1 MVQREW
7 VEKDFYKEL
16 GVASD
21 ASDSEIKSVA
31 RKLMAEN
38 HPDRNPNNPVAEERY
53 KAVGEAKDVLL
64 DKAKRKEYDE
74 TRRLFANG
82 GRRFNG
88 GGGGGNF
95 GGFGGDGAEFNLGDL
110 FDAAPQTGGANIG
123 DLFGGLFGRG
133 AQQPRPSRP
142 RRGNDLETE
151 TELSFLEATKGV
163 AMPLRLTSP
172 APCTNCH
179 GSGARPGTSPKVCPN
194 CNGAGVINRN
204 QGAFGFSEPCTECRG
219 TGSIIEEPCDE
230 CGGKGATTRTRTINV
245 RIPPGVED
253 GQRIRLA
260 GQGEAG
266 LRGAPSGDL
275 FVTVHV
281 RPDKVFGRTGDDLT
295 VTVPVSFHELA
306 LGTTLSVP
314 TLEGKVGVRVP
325 KGTSDGRILRVRG
338 RGVPKRAGGHG
349 DLLVTVKVAVPPTS
363 KAKPPRRSR
372 PTPRPSGQAGSTR
385 GPDGPVRD
393 EQEGRRSHLPD
404 LGRRGARGHARPDAA
419 DLRPAWPGQSA
430 A

>member
-1 MVQREW
+1 MAQREW

-16 GVASD
+16 GVSSD
-21 ASDSEIKSVA
+21 ASADEIKRA
-31 RKLMAEN
+31 YRKLARDL
-38 HPDRNPNNPVAEERY
+38 HPDTNPDPAAADRF
-53 KAVGEAKDVLL
+53 KAVSEAHSVLS
-64 DKAKRKEYDE
+64 DAAKRKEYDE
-74 TRRLFANG
+74 TRRLFAG
-82 GRRFNG
+82 GGFGRRFNDG
-88 GGGGGNF
+88 GF
-95 GGFGGDGAEFNLGDL
+95 GGFGGDGVEFNLNDL
-110 FDAAPQTGGANIG
+110 FDAAGQTGGANIG

-133 AQQPRPSRP
+133 ASPRPSRP
-142 RRGNDLETE
+142 RRGNDLDTE

-179 GSGARPGTSPKVCPN
+179 GSGARPGTSPKVCPT
-194 CNGAGVINRN
+194 CNGSGVFNRN
-204 QGAFGFSEPCTECRG
+204 QGAFGFSEPCTDCRG
-219 TGSIIEEPCDE
+219 SGSIIEHPCQE
-230 CGGKGATTRTRTINV
+230 CKGTGVTTRTRTINV

-275 FVTVHV
+275 YVTVHV
-281 RPDKVFGRTGDDLT
+281 RPDKVFGRDGDDLT

-338 RGVPKRAGGHG
+338 RGVPKRSGGHG
-349 DLLVTVKVAVPPTS
+349 DLLVTVKVAVPPKLEGEAAES
-363 KAKPPRRSR
+363 LEAYAKAERASGFDPR
-372 PTPRPSGQAGSTR
+372 AGWA
-385 GPDGPVRD
+385 
-393 EQEGRRSHLPD
+393 
-404 LGRRGARGHARPDAA
+404 GA
-419 DLRPAWPGQSA
+419 
-430 A
+430 

>member
-38 HPDRNPNNPVAEERY
+38 HPDRNPNDPKAEERY

-82 GRRFNG
+82 GRRFG
-88 GGGGGNF
+88 GGGAGGGNF

-219 TGSIIEEPCDE
+219 TGSIIEEPCEE

-349 DLLVTVKVAVPPTS
+349 DLLVTVKVAVPPNVEGEAAEALEAYA
-363 KAKPPRRSR
+363 KAERASGFDPR
-372 PTPRPSGQAGSTR
+372 AGWT
-385 GPDGPVRD
+385 
-393 EQEGRRSHLPD
+393 
-404 LGRRGARGHARPDAA
+404 GA
-419 DLRPAWPGQSA
+419 
-430 A
+430 

>member
-1 MVQREW
+1 MAQREW

-16 GVASD
+16 GVSSD
-21 ASDSEIKSVA
+21 ASADDIKRA
-31 RKLMAEN
+31 YRKLARDL
-38 HPDRNPNNPVAEERY
+38 HPDTNSDPNAAERF
-53 KAVGEAKDVLL
+53 KAVSEAHSVLS
-64 DKAKRKEYDE
+64 DPAKRKEYDE
-74 TRRLFANG
+74 TRRLFA
-82 GRRFNG
+82 G
-88 GGGGGNF
+88 GGGGFGRGRFNGGNF
-95 GGFGGDGAEFNLGDL
+95 GGFGGDGAEFNLNDL
-110 FDAAPQTGGANIG
+110 FDAAGQTGGSNIG

-133 AQQPRPSRP
+133 AQPRPTRP

-151 TELSFLEATKGV
+151 TELSFMEATKGV

-194 CNGAGVINRN
+194 CNGSGVVSRN

-219 TGSIIEEPCDE
+219 SGSIIEQPCDE
-230 CGGKGATTRTRTINV
+230 CQGTGVTTRTRTINV

-275 FVTVHV
+275 YVTVHV
-281 RPDKVFGRTGDDLT
+281 KPDKVFGRDGDDLT
-295 VTVPVSFHELA
+295 VSVPVSFHELA

-338 RGVPKRAGGHG
+338 RGVPKRSGGHG
-349 DLLVTVKVAVPPTS
+349 DLLVTVKVAVPPNLEGEAQEALEAYA
-363 KAKPPRRSR
+363 KAERASGFDPR
-372 PTPRPSGQAGSTR
+372 AGWA
-385 GPDGPVRD
+385 
-393 EQEGRRSHLPD
+393 
-404 LGRRGARGHARPDAA
+404 GA
-419 DLRPAWPGQSA
+419 
-430 A
+430 

>member
-1 MVQREW
+1 MAQREW

-16 GVASD
+16 GVSSD
-21 ASDSEIKSVA
+21 ASADEIKRA
-31 RKLMAEN
+31 YRKLARDL
-38 HPDRNPNNPVAEERY
+38 HPDTNSDPAAADRF
-53 KAVGEAKDVLL
+53 KAVSEAHSVLS
-64 DKAKRKEYDE
+64 DSAKRKEYDE
-74 TRRLFANG
+74 TRRLFA
-82 GRRFNG
+82 G
-88 GGGGGNF
+88 GGFGRGRFGGGNF
-95 GGFGGDGAEFNLGDL
+95 GGFAGEGAEFNLNDL
-110 FDAAPQTGGANIG
+110 FDAAGQTGGANIG

-133 AQQPRPSRP
+133 GQQPRPSRP

-151 TELSFLEATKGV
+151 TELSFMEATRGV

-194 CNGAGVINRN
+194 CNGSGVVSRN

-219 TGSIIEEPCDE
+219 SGSIIEHPCGE
-230 CGGKGATTRTRTINV
+230 CQGTGVTTRTRTINV

-275 FVTVHV
+275 YVTVHV
-281 RPDKVFGRTGDDLT
+281 KQDKVFGRDGDDLT
-295 VTVPVSFHELA
+295 VTVPVAFHELA
-306 LGTTLSVP
+306 LGATLSVP

-338 RGVPKRAGGHG
+338 RGVPKRSGGHG
-349 DLLVTVKVAVPPTS
+349 DLLVTVKVAVPPNLEGEAAEALETYA
-363 KAKPPRRSR
+363 KAERASGFDPR
-372 PTPRPSGQAGSTR
+372 AGWAGT
-385 GPDGPVRD
+385 
-393 EQEGRRSHLPD
+393 
-404 LGRRGARGHARPDAA
+404 
-419 DLRPAWPGQSA
+419 
-430 A
+430 

>member
-1 MVQREW
+1 MAQREW

-16 GVASD
+16 GVSSD
-21 ASDSEIKSVA
+21 ASAKDIKGA
-31 RKLMAEN
+31 YRKLASEL
-38 HPDRNPNNPVAEERY
+38 HPDKNPDGADRF
-53 KAVGEAKDVLL
+53 KAVSEAYSVLS
-64 DKAKRKEYDE
+64 DEAKRKEYDE
-74 TRRLFANG
+74 TRRLFAG
-82 GRRFNG
+82 GGFGRGRYSGG

-95 GGFGGDGAEFNLGDL
+95 GGFGGDGAEFNLNDL
-110 FDAAPQTGGANIG
+110 FDAAGQTGGANIG

-151 TELSFLEATKGV
+151 TELSFMEATRGV

-219 TGSIIEEPCDE
+219 SGSIIEQPCDE
-230 CGGKGATTRTRTINV
+230 CKGTGVTTRTRTINV

-275 FVTVHV
+275 YVTVHV
-281 RPDKVFGRTGDDLT
+281 KPDKVFGRDGNDLT
-295 VTVPVSFHELA
+295 VTVPVSFSELA

-338 RGVPKRAGGHG
+338 RGVPKRSGGHG
-349 DLLVTVKVAVPPTS
+349 DLLVTVKVAVPPKIEGEAAEALEAYA
-363 KAKPPRRSR
+363 KAERASGFDPR
-372 PTPRPSGQAGSTR
+372 AGWA
-385 GPDGPVRD
+385 
-393 EQEGRRSHLPD
+393 
-404 LGRRGARGHARPDAA
+404 GA
-419 DLRPAWPGQSA
+419 
-430 A
+430 

>member
-1 MVQREW
+1 MAQREW

-16 GVASD
+16 GVSSD
-21 ASDSEIKSVA
+21 ASDKEIKQAYRRLASE
-31 RKLMAEN
+31 L
-38 HPDRNPNNPVAEERY
+38 HPDRNPAGAERF
-53 KAVGEAKDVLL
+53 KAVSEAYSVLS
-64 DKAKRKEYDE
+64 DPTKRKEYDE

-82 GRRFNG
+82 GFGRGRFGGAG
-88 GGGGGNF
+88 GGF
-95 GGFGGDGAEFNLGDL
+95 RGFGGDGVEFNLNDL
-110 FDAAPQTGGANIG
+110 FDAAGQTGGANIG

-133 AQQPRPSRP
+133 AQTRPSRP

-179 GSGARPGTSPKVCPN
+179 GSGARPGTSPKVCPS
-194 CNGAGVINRN
+194 CNGSGVISRN

-219 TGSIIEEPCDE
+219 SGSIIEHPCQE
-230 CGGKGATTRTRTINV
+230 CKGTGVTTRTRTINV

-275 FVTVHV
+275 YVTVHV
-281 RPDKVFGRTGDDLT
+281 RPDKVFGRDGDDLT

-314 TLEGKVGVRVP
+314 TLDGKVGVRVP

-338 RGVPKRAGGHG
+338 RGVPKRNGGHG
-349 DLLVTVKVAVPPTS
+349 DLLVKVKVAVPPNLEGEAKEALEAYA
-363 KAKPPRRSR
+363 KAERASGFDPRANW
-372 PTPRPSGQAGSTR
+372 AG
-385 GPDGPVRD
+385 
-393 EQEGRRSHLPD
+393 
-404 LGRRGARGHARPDAA
+404 A
-419 DLRPAWPGQSA
+419 
-430 A
+430 